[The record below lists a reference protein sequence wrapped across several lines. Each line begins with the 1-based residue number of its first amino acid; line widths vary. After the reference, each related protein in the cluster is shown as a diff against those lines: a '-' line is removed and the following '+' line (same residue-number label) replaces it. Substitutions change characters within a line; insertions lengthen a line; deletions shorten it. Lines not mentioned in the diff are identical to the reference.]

1 MRDKQLND
9 LFINLLRN
17 KIPSDKKIA
26 AILSEILDVQKEA
39 VYRRLRNEV
48 VFTFSEITQIA
59 YSLSISL
66 DHIVGMEK
74 DYYPYVLKSV
84 NNKEIRKDIYAV
96 LNGYADWVKRL
107 VKDEESEFSVVTPTI
122 PIVFSFNQEYLMR
135 WVLYNWDY
143 RRYYQTGPLKRFD
156 NLDFDPEIFDLS
168 RDVAT
173 IFKRIVKSDFIL
185 DRAFLKDFISD
196 IITFR
201 IFKCIGEEDVQKIKN
216 ELILFLDY
224 LETIAIDGCYPESGN
239 KVSIYISEI
248 KPRSGFGYA
257 RSENYNVSFVKLFT
271 FDGIVSFSK
280 KCYEDT
286 CNWFKSYE
294 RASTLISVSSEIN
307 RTTFFEEQRRILDN
321 L

>member
-1 MRDKQLND
+1 MRDRQLNE

-17 KIPSDKKIA
+17 KISDDKKIA
-26 AILSEILDVQKEA
+26 TILSEILDVQKES

-48 VFTFSEITQIA
+48 VFTFSEITQISH
-59 YSLSISL
+59 SLSISL
-66 DHIVGMEK
+66 DHIVGMED
-74 DYYPYVLKSV
+74 DYYPYILKSV
-84 NNKEIRKDIYAV
+84 NNKEIRKDIYSV
-96 LNGYADWVKRL
+96 LNEYSDWAKRL
-107 VKDEESEFSVVTPTI
+107 VKEEKNKFSIVTSTI
-122 PIVFSFNQEYLMR
+122 PIAFSFSHEYLMK

-156 NLDFDPEIFDLS
+156 NIDFDPYIFDLS

-173 IFKRIVKSDFIL
+173 TFKGIAQSDFIL
-185 DRAFLKDFISD
+185 DKTFLQDLISD

-201 IFKCIGEEDVQKIKN
+201 IFKCIGEEDVKKIKN

-224 LETIAIDGCYPESGN
+224 LETIAIEGCYLESGN

-257 RSENYNVSFVKLFT
+257 RAENYNISFIKLFT
-271 FDGIVSFSK
+271 FDSIISFSK
-280 KCYEDT
+280 KCFSDT
-286 CNWFKSYE
+286 CNWVKSYE
-294 RASTLISVSSEIN
+294 RASTLISVSSELN

>member
-1 MRDKQLND
+1 MKDKHLNE
-9 LFINLLRN
+9 LFIGLLRV
-17 KIPSDKKIA
+17 KMQDDKKIA
-26 AILSEILDVQKEA
+26 TVLSEILDINKEA

-59 YSLSISL
+59 HSLSISL
-66 DHIVGMEK
+66 AHIIGMEK
-74 DYYPYVLKSV
+74 DYYPYILKSV
-84 NNKEIRKDIYAV
+84 NNKGIRKDIYPV
-96 LNGYADWVKRL
+96 LNGYADWIKGL
-107 VKDEESEFSVVTPTI
+107 VKNEENEFSVVTPTI
-122 PIVFSFNQEYLMR
+122 PIVFSFNHEYLMR

-143 RRYYQTGPLKRFD
+143 RRYYQPGPLKRFD

-168 RDVAT
+168 KNVAT
-173 IFKRIVKSDFIL
+173 IFKRIVQSDFIL
-185 DRAFLKDFISD
+185 DRSFLKDFISD
-196 IITFR
+196 ITTFR
-201 IFKCIGEEDVQKIKN
+201 IFKCIGEEDVKKIKN

-224 LETIAIDGCYPESGN
+224 LETIAIEGCYPESGN
-239 KVSIYISEI
+239 KVYIYISEI

-257 RSENYNVSFVKLFT
+257 RSENYIASFVKLFT
-271 FDGIVSFSK
+271 FDSVISFSK
-280 KCYEDT
+280 KCYDDT